1 MCSNLIIIVLLR
13 ECSIVLSCL
22 ASTVQLTGTVACI
35 IQLYE
40 EFADRFDLWEC
51 KLAIVYCAG
60 LYDSALIENLWQN
73 IINKGDCCAF
83 VCSLWVPGLFVMIIC
98 VFLLLDI
105 WMAGAILIFLI
116 WEEGVLLSVIRNW
129 LQVSVYSLLFQ
140 PPQNC

>member
-13 ECSIVLSCL
+13 ECSSVLSCL

-83 VCSLWVPGLFVMIIC
+83 VCSL
-98 VFLLLDI
+98 
-105 WMAGAILIFLI
+105 
-116 WEEGVLLSVIRNW
+116 
-129 LQVSVYSLLFQ
+129 
-140 PPQNC
+140 

>member
-1 MCSNLIIIVLLR
+1 M
-13 ECSIVLSCL
+13 
-22 ASTVQLTGTVACI
+22 QLTGTVACI

-83 VCSLWVPGLFVMIIC
+83 VCSL
-98 VFLLLDI
+98 
-105 WMAGAILIFLI
+105 
-116 WEEGVLLSVIRNW
+116 
-129 LQVSVYSLLFQ
+129 
-140 PPQNC
+140 